1 MKHYLTLWK
10 TKTLKTAYHMDA
22 LVSPI
27 KVLQFS
33 DTDLERSCRQIFH
46 PDRRRIMLHSPPF
59 MLGRYED
66 SRKWFELFL
75 QQH

>member
-1 MKHYLTLWK
+1 
-10 TKTLKTAYHMDA
+10 MDA

-46 PDRRRIMLHSPPF
+46 PDRRRIMLYSPPF
-59 MLGRYED
+59 ML
-66 SRKWFELFL
+66 SRHKDGGN
-75 QQH
+75 